1 MDERRTWASGR
12 PAAAARRGAAERR
25 AAAARRAS
33 AACRTALAIAAA
45 CLGLAAA
52 GCGRVPEGVE
62 PAPAHGDA
70 AALPAPLAGLAGRPV
85 RAVATTGMVAD
96 LVARIGG
103 ERVRV
108 RALMGPGI
116 DPHSYKASEGDVQ
129 RLQAADVV
137 FYNGLHLEA
146 RLAHVF
152 ARMHGR
158 IQTVAV
164 AAAIPPD
171 RLLRA
176 ADGGEAVDPHVWFDV
191 SLWRLAAAR
200 VGEALAALDPAHAG
214 DYAGRLTACLAELD
228 SLDAYVRARAA
239 SLPEARRVLIT
250 AHDAFGYFG
259 RAYGFEVLGLQGI
272 STAAEA
278 GTADVQRL
286 AALIAERGVPA
297 LFAETSVSPRAIEAV
312 RAAARARGREVSLG
326 GALYSDALGA
336 AGTPAGSYDG
346 MVRHNIDTIVAGL
359 GGPAGPAG
367 SAGSTDAG
375 EAAAADRPGTPPADR
390 EQR

>member
-1 MDERRTWASGR
+1 MDEQRTWAPGR
-12 PAAAARRGAAERR
+12 PTARTRR
-25 AAAARRAS
+25 AAAARRT
-33 AACRTALAIAAA
+33 AACWAALAIAAA
-45 CLGLAAA
+45 GASLAAA
-52 GCGRVPEGVE
+52 GCGRVPDGGAA
-62 PAPAHGDA
+62 APAHGDA

-103 ERVRV
+103 ERVQV

-137 FYNGLHLEA
+137 FYSGLHLEA
-146 RLAHVF
+146 RLAYVF

-158 IQTVAV
+158 IRTVAV
-164 AAAIPPD
+164 AAAIPPE
-171 RLLRA
+171 RLLSA
-176 ADGGEAVDPHVWFDV
+176 ADGSAAADPHVWFDV
-191 SLWRLAAAR
+191 SLWRLAAGR
-200 VGEALAALDPAHAG
+200 VGEALAALDPDHAG
-214 DYAGRLTACLAELD
+214 AYAGRLAACLAELD

-239 SLPEARRVLIT
+239 SLPAARRVLIT

-312 RAAARARGREVSLG
+312 RAAARARGREVRLG

-359 GGPAGPAG
+359 GGPAAPADPAG
-367 SAGSTDAG
+367 SAGAG
-375 EAAAADRPGTPPADR
+375 EAAAATRPAAAPADR